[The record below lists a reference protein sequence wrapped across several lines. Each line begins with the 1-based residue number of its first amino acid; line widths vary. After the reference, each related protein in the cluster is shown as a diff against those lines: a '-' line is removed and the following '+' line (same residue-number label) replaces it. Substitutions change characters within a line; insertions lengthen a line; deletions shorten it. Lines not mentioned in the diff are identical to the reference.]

1 MKLEPRSSAPA
12 QARIPAAAR
21 ISASPEAT
29 ERLGAALASAI
40 EEGDVIALSGALGA
54 GKTCFVTGVARGL
67 SAKTRVRSPSFT
79 LVNEYRGRVLL
90 LHLDLYR
97 IEPMDAG
104 ALGLEEQRE
113 RGALV
118 VEWGEKLPGPLLEE
132 ALRIAFEV
140 GIGDTRVLSAD
151 AESGRGLALLEAWR
165 TLALES

>member
-12 QARIPAAAR
+12 RIPRSAR

-29 ERLGAALASAI
+29 ERLGAALAPAI

-54 GKTCFVTGVARGL
+54 GKTCFVSGVARGL
-67 SAKTRVRSPSFT
+67 SVRTRVRSPSFT
-79 LVNEYRGRVLL
+79 LINEYRGRVLL

-104 ALGLEEQRE
+104 SLGLEEQRE

-118 VEWGEKLPGPLLEE
+118 VEWGEKLPGLLLED
-132 ALRIAFEV
+132 ALHIAFEV
-140 GIGDTRVLSAD
+140 EEGDTRVLSAD

-165 TLALES
+165 AIES